1 MSPRTQSA
9 SGFCPGGHNPLAGT
23 VQGDKIR
30 QRILSGG
37 TYSASGF
44 CPSSAECVPPPPPPP
59 LQQLINPLRLIS
71 ERVGMQ
77 LRMVKWSPNAQIHIN
92 FTRKLEMLQSNH
104 KSVSQSHAQEEQHHL
119 SSCSVGKCE
128 NTNTFDKEPFVTGVI
143 LHQVSVSGVRHQTR
157 TININ
162 ILRDRCSV

>member
-1 MSPRTQSA
+1 MLLRT
-9 SGFCPGGHNPLAGT
+9 
-23 VQGDKIR
+23 
-30 QRILSGG
+30 
-37 TYSASGF
+37 
-44 CPSSAECVPPPPPPP
+44 
-59 LQQLINPLRLIS
+59 
-71 ERVGMQ
+71 
-77 LRMVKWSPNAQIHIN
+77 VKWSPNAQIHIN

-128 NTNTFDKEPFVTGVI
+128 NTNTFDKEPFVTGVT